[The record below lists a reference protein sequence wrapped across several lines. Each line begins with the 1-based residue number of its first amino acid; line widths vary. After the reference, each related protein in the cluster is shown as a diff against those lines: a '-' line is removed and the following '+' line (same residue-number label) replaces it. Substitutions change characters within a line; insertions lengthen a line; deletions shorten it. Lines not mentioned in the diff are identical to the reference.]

1 MIRTIAEKEFFLIVK
16 TLRFLV
22 VILLCLLIL
31 PISVWTLSSDFN
43 KERKDYF
50 GRLDV
55 ESRNER
61 KESRLN
67 LFRPVPSLYPFVRGI
82 DDEAVNCV
90 SFHFRSWNRQST
102 ESTQSKTHMII
113 PTVDMA
119 FLVGIVLSGLAF
131 LLSHDAISGEKGGRT
146 LSLISSSPAP
156 RSSVVIGKWIGISA
170 ALLIPFL
177 LGFCLSVLLFAF
189 FTGAN
194 LASGDYLALALLFL
208 LSALYIA
215 AITIIGVAISALT
228 QNQSTS
234 LFLCLGIWGLIC
246 FILPQTANAAATGLH
261 PLAPPHELQRQL
273 RVVENDGL
281 RRLAEDNM
289 QLIETRRRNGWTSS
303 REYDPYRRIN
313 YLNMAGNNREG
324 FISLENQFSRES
336 RIQEEI
342 SSFASLLSPY
352 GCFKQAVMSLAGT
365 GPDSHRSF
373 VDEAYRFG
381 ELYFRQ
387 IISTWRENPAASSEE
402 LISGLPQFNYRG
414 NDLNVR
420 IGKAT
425 LPAGVLVLV
434 IIVFIAA
441 AVFAFNR
448 YDVR

>member
-31 PISVWTLSSDFN
+31 PISVWTVSSDFN

-67 LFRPVPSLYPFVRGI
+67 LFRPVPTLYPFVRGI

-90 SFHFRSWNRQST
+90 SFHLRSWNRQST
-102 ESTQSKTHMII
+102 ESTQSKTQMII
-113 PTVDMA
+113 PAVDMA

-131 LLSHDAISGEKGGRT
+131 LLSYDSISGEKGGRT
-146 LSLISSSPAP
+146 LSLIGSFSTP

-170 ALLIPFL
+170 TLLIPFL
-177 LGFCLSVLLFAF
+177 VGFCLSVLLFVF
-189 FTGAN
+189 VTGVN
-194 LASGDYLALALLFL
+194 LAPGDYLALALLFL

-234 LFLCLGIWGLIC
+234 LFLCLGVWGLIC
-246 FILPQTANAAATGLH
+246 FILPQAANAAATSLL

-273 RVVENDGL
+273 RVVENNGL
-281 RRLAEDNM
+281 RTMAEENM
-289 QLIETRRRNGWTSS
+289 LLVETSKRNGWTSE
-303 REYDPYRRIN
+303 EYSPQRRMN
-313 YLNMAGNNREG
+313 YLKMASNNREG
-324 FISLENQFSRES
+324 YMAWENEFSRES
-336 RIQEEI
+336 RKQEEI
-342 SSFASLLSPY
+342 SGIASLVSPY
-352 GCFKQAVMSLAGT
+352 GCFQQAVMSLAGT
-365 GPDSHRSF
+365 GPGSHRGF

-387 IISTWRENPAASSEE
+387 VITKWRENPDASREE
-402 LISGLPQFNYRG
+402 LIAGLPQFSYRG
-414 NDLNVR
+414 DDLDGR
-420 IGKAT
+420 AGKAT

-434 IIVFIAA
+434 IIVFIAL

>member
-31 PISVWTLSSDFN
+31 PISVWTVSSDFN

-67 LFRPVPSLYPFVRGI
+67 LFRPVPTLYPFVRGI

-90 SFHFRSWNRQST
+90 SFHLRSWNRQST
-102 ESTQSKTHMII
+102 ESTQSKTQMII
-113 PTVDMA
+113 PAVDMA

-131 LLSHDAISGEKGGRT
+131 LLSYDSISGEKGGRT
-146 LSLISSSPAP
+146 LSLIGSFSTP

-170 ALLIPFL
+170 TLLIPFL
-177 LGFCLSVLLFAF
+177 VGFCLSVLLFVF
-189 FTGAN
+189 VTGVN
-194 LASGDYLALALLFL
+194 LAPGDYLALALLFL

-234 LFLCLGIWGLIC
+234 LFLCLGVWGLIC
-246 FILPQTANAAATGLH
+246 FILPQAANAAATSLL

-273 RVVENDGL
+273 RVVENNGL
-281 RRLAEDNM
+281 RKLVEDNM
-289 QLIETRRRNGWTSS
+289 RLVETCKRNGWTSE
-303 REYDPYRRIN
+303 REYGPYTTWN
-313 YLNMAGNNREG
+313 NLSMATNNREG
-324 FISLENQFSRES
+324 YISLENEFSRES
-336 RIQEEI
+336 RMQEEI
-342 SSFASLLSPY
+342 SGVASLVSPY

-365 GPDSHRSF
+365 GPGSHRGF

-387 IISTWRENPAASSEE
+387 VITKWSENPNASRED
-402 LISGLPQFNYRG
+402 LIAGLPQFSYRG
-414 NDLNVR
+414 DDLNDRV
-420 IGKAT
+420 GKAT

-434 IIVFIAA
+434 IIVFISA